1 MYHHTEYPGVV
12 VMSLSRRSFV
22 QGAVLGGVA
31 LSAAGMPQSGRAVPP
46 LPQMADISGLA
57 PPPAAL
63 NAQSL
68 ALGKFIPSLLDPD
81 ASEVPFVANTLSS
94 KDASAGLVR
103 QGEPGNSVFLKQAGG
118 RATIPW
124 TPVFVR
130 QDSLLRMPP
139 SVSRQIDCSDLL
151 VMNESSTR
159 YPVFGNKARKY
170 EFLLPNLKWSGSQR
184 LGTLGAVS
192 SNHAMQFALAN
203 RVTDLTGDGQP
214 LNRPLDM
221 VLFEVPGAPT
231 DKARLAILRNLA
243 QRVTL
248 ASNDVELVGEAGYE
262 YARHWMHPDTDT
274 MVPPGGSNEVSAL
287 GHINAIAELAIM
299 LDAAQAWNTPPEVIF
314 VAMGSGSTVLGVL
327 LGVHLMGWNTK
338 VVGVAD
344 QDKPYMTRWLI
355 NRQPAVPFV
364 QGNVLKLARSTV
376 DWLQKIRFP
385 GISPDT
391 LRAMQENFVPDS
403 ASWQPGY
410 GLIEPADGEREK
422 ELKEAGLSLDP
433 VFTLKAWRSMLT
445 MSQAGALKN
454 KKVLFWN
461 TYNSFDNMPPLL
473 SSLG

>member
-1 MYHHTEYPGVV
+1 MN
-12 VMSLSRRSFV
+12 LSRRKFV
-22 QGAVLGGVA
+22 QGALLSGAA
-31 LSAAGMPQSGRAVPP
+31 LSAVGIARSGRAVPSLPP
-46 LPQMADISGLA
+46 LADLSALA
-57 PPPAAL
+57 PPPASL

-68 ALGKFIPSLLDPD
+68 ALGQFFPSLLDPD
-81 ASEVPFVANTLSS
+81 ATEVPFIASTLSGN
-94 KDASAGLVR
+94 AMPAGLTR
-103 QGEPGNSVFLKQAGG
+103 QGEVGNSVFLKQAGG

-124 TPVFVR
+124 TPIFLR
-130 QDSLLRMPP
+130 ESTLLQLPP
-139 SVSRQIDCSDLL
+139 SVTRQVDCADLV

-170 EFLLPNLKWSGSQR
+170 EFLLPNLKWSGAQR

-203 RVTDLTGDGQP
+203 RVAGLTGDGQP

-231 DKARLAILRNLA
+231 DMARLAILRSLA
-243 QRVTL
+243 QHVSL

-262 YARHWMHPDTDT
+262 YARHWLHPDTDS

-287 GHINAIAELAIM
+287 GHINAVAELARM
-299 LDAAQAWNTPPEVIF
+299 LDAAQTWSTPPDVIF
-314 VAMGSGSTVLGVL
+314 VAMGSGSTVLGLL

-344 QDKPYMTRWLI
+344 QDKPYLTRWLI
-355 NRQPAVPFV
+355 NRQPSVPFV
-364 QGNVLKLARSTV
+364 EGNVAKLAHSTV
-376 DWLQKIRFP
+376 DWLQKVRFP
-385 GISPDT
+385 GISSDS
-391 LRAMQENFVPDS
+391 LRMMRENFVTDS
-403 ASWQPGY
+403 TSWKPGY
-410 GLIEPADGEREK
+410 GLIEPDDSERAR

-433 VFTLKAWRSMLT
+433 VFTLKTWRSMLT
-445 MSQAGALKN
+445 MSQTGALKN

-461 TYNSFDNMPPLL
+461 TFNSFDNNSPLL